1 MTAKKDRSLCRQIRY
16 FDGQRVYARV
26 PGGHKFVRQPGKRGL
41 VCVFCRKMKK
51 EVEHETD

>member
-1 MTAKKDRSLCRQIRY
+1 MTDKKDRSLCRWAAT
-16 FDGQRVYARV
+16 FDGETVYLRV

-41 VCVFCRKMKK
+41 VCAFCRKMKR